1 MILHPLPN
9 LTNPAL
15 KRAAL
20 MDRIARNAMHVAAG
34 KPERRHMDPRIPD
47 HYAIEIAQIL
57 LRAKRELKAVLS

>member
-34 KPERRHMDPRIPD
+34 KPELRRVDERVPA
-47 HYAIEIAQIL
+47 HYEQEIAAIL
-57 LRAKRELKAVLS
+57 MRAAEEVQL